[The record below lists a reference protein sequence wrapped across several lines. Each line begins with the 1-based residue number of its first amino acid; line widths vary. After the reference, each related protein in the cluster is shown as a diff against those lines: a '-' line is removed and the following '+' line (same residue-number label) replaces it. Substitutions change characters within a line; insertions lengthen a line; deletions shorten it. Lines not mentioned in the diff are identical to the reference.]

1 MKEKEVNN
9 MQAIK
14 KFFSITEN
22 KYQFEIFDILSIL
35 TVLNVA
41 LILVG
46 WTLAPAIGIINCIIS
61 IIVNIKSKAHINT
74 YIMQVAL
81 IILNIYF
88 LIAFT

>member
-1 MKEKEVNN
+1 

-46 WTLAPAIGIINCIIS
+46 WTPAPAIGIINCIIS
-61 IIVNIKSKAHINT
+61 IIVNIKNKAHINT